1 MNTRINTVFV
11 MVATLGLVLS
21 IGILTTIHSQQAFAL
36 TRTHTGINGGMCTT
50 NNCNANGGSGNGGNG
65 GNSNGGQGGNGG
77 NGGSGM
83 NGGNGENGSPQSTT
97 QPSPPQS

>member
-21 IGILTTIHSQQAFAL
+21 TGILTIIDQQQAFAL
-36 TRTHTGINGGMCTT
+36 TRTHAGTD
-50 NNCNANGGSGNGGNG
+50 NNSANGANGA
-65 GNSNGGQGGNGG
+65 NGGQGGNGA
-77 NGGSGM
+77 NGGIGV
-83 NGGNGENGSPQSTT
+83 NGGNGKNATAPSTT